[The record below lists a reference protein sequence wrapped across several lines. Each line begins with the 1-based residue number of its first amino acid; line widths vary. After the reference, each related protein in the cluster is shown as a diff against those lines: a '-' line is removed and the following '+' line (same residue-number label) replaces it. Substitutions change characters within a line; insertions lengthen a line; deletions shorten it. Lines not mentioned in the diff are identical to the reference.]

1 MYVIKRKP
9 EDFIVEEVMALHPQ
23 PTGDYLIVRMTKR
36 ERNTEEVAQLLAE
49 RLRIRRR
56 DVGYAGAKD
65 RNAVATQHFSLKGVK
80 EERLAK
86 LNIPGVTIAVLG
98 HLDAPLGL
106 GVLEG
111 NRFTITVRNLEGDE
125 DLSLP
130 KSVPNYFDEQRF
142 GGNNAAIG
150 KALLKKE
157 FAAAISLVRESSA
170 TGAPLVDAYLAGH
183 PGDAIGALLRLP
195 RQLLRMYLHAY
206 QSLLWN
212 RALAQYVSS
221 RTATTKKIGY
231 SVGEFVFP
239 RRDVAIEDISL
250 PLLGFSTTTPDS
262 SVMAILSEEK
272 ISPRD
277 FVIRQLPNLSLEGE
291 LRAALIV
298 VEEFSVSDFA
308 DDEEFSGKKKAV
320 LRFSLPKGSYATVVV
335 RALLA

>member
-1 MYVIKRKP
+1 MYVTKHRP
-9 EDFIVEEVMALHPQ
+9 EDFIVEEVMTLQPQ
-23 PTGDYLIVRMTKR
+23 PTGEYLVVRVTKR
-36 ERNTEEVAQLLAE
+36 ERNTEEVAQLLAK

-65 RNAVATQHFSLKGVK
+65 RHAVATQHFSLKGVT
-80 EERLAK
+80 ETRLVT
-86 LNIPGVTIAVLG
+86 LSIPGVTISSLG
-98 HLDAPLGL
+98 YHDAPLGL

-111 NRFTITVRNLEGDE
+111 NKFTITLRNLCGDE
-125 DLSLP
+125 DVSLP
-130 KSVPNYFDEQRF
+130 KAIPNYFDEQRF

-157 FAAAISLVRESSA
+157 FAAAITLVRASSV

-212 RALAQYVSS
+212 GTLAQYISS
-221 RTATTKKIGY
+221 RTTATNNISY
-231 SVGEFVFP
+231 SGGHFIFP
-239 RRDVAIEDISL
+239 SRDVAVENISL
-250 PLLGFSTTTPDS
+250 PLLGFSTTTTDA
-262 SVMAILSEEK
+262 SVMAILSAEK

-291 LRAALIV
+291 QRAALIDV
-298 VEEFSVSDFA
+298 KEFSVGGFVG
-308 DDEEFSGKKKAV
+308 DEEFPGKKKAV
-320 LRFSLPKGSYATVVV
+320 VRFLLSKGSYATMVV